1 MIIIAGTITCDPEKM
16 EDAVEAICSLM
27 EATQAEEGCIDY
39 VLSADPLSPGVIRI
53 FEKWE
58 SDEAIKNHM
67 RAPHMADFQGKISNF
82 GVTAMSVDRFDG
94 ATQSKLF

>member
-39 VLSADPLSPGVIRI
+39 VLSADPLTPGVIRI

-58 SDEAIKNHM
+58 SHLARACLRRVHSCSRLRSRIARDLIVGIAIM
-67 RAPHMADFQGKISNF
+67 RIM
-82 GVTAMSVDRFDG
+82 
-94 ATQSKLF
+94 